1 MRRDICYFFP
11 VSVDR
16 LYNAYLS
23 AATNSRFRRECN
35 EEPYHTLGFGLNFS
49 MKYNFNGG
57 GCTVRFIPWEGGSA
71 VTLRF
76 TIAQLAGARY
86 EKYAQDLTDAAAA
99 VLGVAGQKTDIDVE
113 IFVAPE
119 NKVVPAADPIS
130 APVVTPVIP
139 QTALDENVCPN
150 CGKSVD
156 SSDKFC
162 SACGTPIKVEKK
174 FCTNCGKEASL
185 DAAFCS
191 ECGNKL

>member
-16 LYNAYLS
+16 LYNAYLT

-57 GCTVRFIPWEGGSA
+57 SCILRFIPCQGGSA
-71 VTLRF
+71 VNLRF
-76 TIAQLAGARY
+76 TIAQLMGARY
-86 EKYAQDLTDAAAA
+86 EKYAEDLTGDASA
-99 VLGVAGQKTDIDVE
+99 VLGVAGKRVDIDVE
-113 IFVAPE
+113 IFMMPQNQVVA
-119 NKVVPAADPIS
+119 AS
-130 APVVTPVIP
+130 APVVAPATIQNVVNN
-139 QTALDENVCPN
+139 NVCHN
-150 CGKSVD
+150 CGKIVEA
-156 SSDKFC
+156 SDKFC
-162 SACGTPIKVEKK
+162 SGCGTPLASAKK
-174 FCTNCGKEASL
+174 FCTKCGKEVSF